1 MEQQISDF
9 EPEIRELAAYCI
21 RNEGKHI
28 RPLLVFYSA
37 WNNEAPSDDVIRAGA
52 VVELIH
58 LATLVHD
65 DILDEAE
72 VRHRSVSA
80 ANKYGS
86 SVAVLLGDSLFAQAL
101 NLASQFPTTEV
112 CLEVSAA
119 TRRVCA
125 GEIKQTFS
133 AGDDRFSLDDY
144 YRVIELK
151 TAELFRV
158 SCKLGARLAGY
169 DDAFVNAA
177 AEFGYRLGNA
187 YQIFD
192 DVADFYGTE
201 AGIGKTLGTDLAKG
215 KYTLPILTL
224 LNRLPEKDQVDFIQL
239 MRKGSADIS
248 PIVAL
253 MDEYDIYNEVQK
265 SFRKEIEIG
274 EKALANAGSQPPQPF
289 LVEIGRAVRQQM
301 SRLV

>member
-86 SVAVLLGDSLFAQAL
+86 SVAVLLGGSLFAQAL
-101 NLASQFPTTEV
+101 NLAS
-112 CLEVSAA
+112 
-119 TRRVCA
+119 
-125 GEIKQTFS
+125 
-133 AGDDRFSLDDY
+133 
-144 YRVIELK
+144 
-151 TAELFRV
+151 
-158 SCKLGARLAGY
+158 
-169 DDAFVNAA
+169 
-177 AEFGYRLGNA
+177 
-187 YQIFD
+187 
-192 DVADFYGTE
+192 
-201 AGIGKTLGTDLAKG
+201 
-215 KYTLPILTL
+215 
-224 LNRLPEKDQVDFIQL
+224 
-239 MRKGSADIS
+239 
-248 PIVAL
+248 
-253 MDEYDIYNEVQK
+253 
-265 SFRKEIEIG
+265 
-274 EKALANAGSQPPQPF
+274 
-289 LVEIGRAVRQQM
+289 
-301 SRLV
+301 